1 MKKNGFVNNRLRM
14 NFMIRKNC
22 KSKTP
27 TKNSK
32 IQINKKDSSRRY
44 LDLYQNEISTQ
55 KNLLTPDINKKSIK
69 KKPIFEPQHNT
80 LETDFLNF
88 LTDDNEEINNN
99 INLFSNSFDISRSLV
114 NIEDYMNLYYNSKN
128 KNPFLNKF
136 NNSEEKESNKKIEN
150 EKIITKYSYKNKNWV
165 LIEKLDDKDKV
176 IDIIWKEIADEN
188 IIKESKNELKDLNLI
203 EENYNSLKLEY
214 NKLKQIFNDLN
225 NKYEN
230 INKKN
235 KEFQIKLNYYFHKM
249 KEVEKEKEKYIKKNQ
264 KLKEEIHK
272 IPSLIEQEMNKF
284 REEAQKNIS
293 KKIYELEQENKILKG
308 EKFIFNNK
316 DEVNILDSCD
326 LKINGN
332 NESLNFRNQKNI
344 F

>member
-1 MKKNGFVNNRLRM
+1 MKKNEFVNNRLRM
-14 NFMIRKNC
+14 NFMVRKNC

-27 TKNSK
+27 SKNPK
-32 IQINKKDSSRRY
+32 TQINKNNSSRRY
-44 LDLYQNEISTQ
+44 LDLYQNEISIQ

-88 LTDDNEEINNN
+88 LEEDNENINNN
-99 INLFSNSFDISRSLV
+99 INLFSNSFDISRSFV
-114 NIEDYMNLYYNSKN
+114 NIEDYMNLYYHSKN

-136 NNSEEKESNKKIEN
+136 SNSEEKENNKKIEN
-150 EKIITKYSYKNKNWV
+150 EKIIAKYSYKNKIWV
-165 LIEKLDDKDKV
+165 LTEKFDDKENS
-176 IDIIWKEIADEN
+176 IDIYWKEVLDTN
-188 IIKESKNELKDLNLI
+188 IIKGENNDLKDLNLI

-214 NKLKQIFNDLN
+214 NKIKQLFNDLN

-249 KEVEKEKEKYIKKNQ
+249 KEIEKEKEKYIKKNQ

-293 KKIYELEQENKILKG
+293 KKIYELEQENKILRG

-316 DEVNILDSCD
+316 DEVNILDSCE

-332 NESLNFRNQKNI
+332 NESLNFRNQ
-344 F
+344 

>member
-1 MKKNGFVNNRLRM
+1 MKKNEFVNNRLRM
-14 NFMIRKNC
+14 NFMVRKNC

-27 TKNSK
+27 SKNPK
-32 IQINKKDSSRRY
+32 TQINKNNSSRRY
-44 LDLYQNEISTQ
+44 LDLYQNEKSIQ

-88 LTDDNEEINNN
+88 LEEDNENINNN
-99 INLFSNSFDISRSLV
+99 INLYSNSFDISRSFV
-114 NIEDYMNLYYNSKN
+114 NIEDYMNLYYHSKN

-136 NNSEEKESNKKIEN
+136 SNSEEKENNKKIEN
-150 EKIITKYSYKNKNWV
+150 EKIIAKYSYKNKIWV
-165 LIEKLDDKDKV
+165 LTEKFDDKENS
-176 IDIIWKEIADEN
+176 IDIYWKEVLDTN
-188 IIKESKNELKDLNLI
+188 IIKGENNDLKDLNLI

-214 NKLKQIFNDLN
+214 NKIKQLFNDLN

-249 KEVEKEKEKYIKKNQ
+249 KEIEKEKEKYIKKNQ

-293 KKIYELEQENKILKG
+293 KKIYELEQENKILRG

-316 DEVNILDSCD
+316 DEVNILDSCE

-332 NESLNFRNQKNI
+332 NESMNFRNQ
-344 F
+344 

>member
-1 MKKNGFVNNRLRM
+1 MKKNEFVNNRLRM
-14 NFMIRKNC
+14 NFMVRKNC

-27 TKNSK
+27 SKNPK
-32 IQINKKDSSRRY
+32 TQINKNNSSRRY
-44 LDLYQNEISTQ
+44 LDLYQNEISIQ

-88 LTDDNEEINNN
+88 LEEDNENINNN
-99 INLFSNSFDISRSLV
+99 INLFSNSFDISRSFV
-114 NIEDYMNLYYNSKN
+114 NIEDYMNLYYHSKN

-136 NNSEEKESNKKIEN
+136 SNSEEKENNKKIEN
-150 EKIITKYSYKNKNWV
+150 EKIVAKYSYKNKIWV
-165 LIEKLDDKDKV
+165 LTEKFDDKENS
-176 IDIIWKEIADEN
+176 IDIYWKEVLDTN
-188 IIKESKNELKDLNLI
+188 IIKGENNDLKDLNLI

-214 NKLKQIFNDLN
+214 NKIKQLFNDLN

-249 KEVEKEKEKYIKKNQ
+249 KEIEKEKEKYIKKNQ

-293 KKIYELEQENKILKG
+293 KKIYELEQENKILRG

-316 DEVNILDSCD
+316 DEVNIFDSRE

-332 NESLNFRNQKNI
+332 NESLNFRNQ
-344 F
+344 

>member
-1 MKKNGFVNNRLRM
+1 MKKNEFVNNRLRM
-14 NFMIRKNC
+14 NFMVRKNC

-27 TKNSK
+27 SKNPK
-32 IQINKKDSSRRY
+32 TQINKNNSSRRY
-44 LDLYQNEISTQ
+44 LDLYQNEISIQ

-88 LTDDNEEINNN
+88 LEEDNENINNN
-99 INLFSNSFDISRSLV
+99 INLFSNSFDISRSFV
-114 NIEDYMNLYYNSKN
+114 NIEDYMNLYYHSKS

-136 NNSEEKESNKKIEN
+136 SNSEEKENNKKIEN
-150 EKIITKYSYKNKNWV
+150 EKIIAKYSYKNKIWV
-165 LIEKLDDKDKV
+165 LTEKFDDKENS
-176 IDIIWKEIADEN
+176 IDIYWKEVLDTN
-188 IIKESKNELKDLNLI
+188 IIKGENNDLKDLNLI

-214 NKLKQIFNDLN
+214 NKIKQLFNDLN

-249 KEVEKEKEKYIKKNQ
+249 KEIEKEKEKYIKKNQ

-293 KKIYELEQENKILKG
+293 KKIYELEQENKILRG

-316 DEVNILDSCD
+316 DEVNILDSCE

-332 NESLNFRNQKNI
+332 NESLNFRNQ
-344 F
+344 

>member
-1 MKKNGFVNNRLRM
+1 MKKNEFVNNRLRM
-14 NFMIRKNC
+14 NFMVRKNC

-27 TKNSK
+27 SKNPK
-32 IQINKKDSSRRY
+32 TQINKNNSSRRY
-44 LDLYQNEISTQ
+44 LDLYQNEISIQ

-88 LTDDNEEINNN
+88 LEEDNENINNN
-99 INLFSNSFDISRSLV
+99 INLFSNSFDISRSFV
-114 NIEDYMNLYYNSKN
+114 NIEDYMNLYYHSKS

-136 NNSEEKESNKKIEN
+136 SNSEEKENNKKIEN
-150 EKIITKYSYKNKNWV
+150 EKIIAKYSYKNKIWV
-165 LIEKLDDKDKV
+165 LTEKFDDKENS
-176 IDIIWKEIADEN
+176 IDIYWKEVLDTN
-188 IIKESKNELKDLNLI
+188 IIKGENNDLKDLNLI

-214 NKLKQIFNDLN
+214 NKIKQLFNDLN

-249 KEVEKEKEKYIKKNQ
+249 KEIEKEKEKYIKKNQ

-316 DEVNILDSCD
+316 DDVNILDSCE
-326 LKINGN
+326 LKIEAN
-332 NESLNFRNQKNI
+332 NESMNFRNQ
-344 F
+344 

>member
-1 MKKNGFVNNRLRM
+1 MKKNEFVNNRLRM
-14 NFMIRKNC
+14 NFMVRKNC

-27 TKNSK
+27 SKNPK
-32 IQINKKDSSRRY
+32 TQINKNNSSRRY
-44 LDLYQNEISTQ
+44 LDLYQNEKSIQ

-88 LTDDNEEINNN
+88 LEEDNENINNN
-99 INLFSNSFDISRSLV
+99 INLFSNSFDISRSFV
-114 NIEDYMNLYYNSKN
+114 NIEDYMNLYYHSKS

-136 NNSEEKESNKKIEN
+136 SNSEEKENNKKIEN
-150 EKIITKYSYKNKNWV
+150 EKIIAKYSYKNKIWV
-165 LIEKLDDKDKV
+165 LTEKFDDKENS
-176 IDIIWKEIADEN
+176 IDIYWKEVLDTN
-188 IIKESKNELKDLNLI
+188 IIKGENNDLKDLNLI

-214 NKLKQIFNDLN
+214 NKIKQLFNDLN

-249 KEVEKEKEKYIKKNQ
+249 KEIEKEKEKYIKKNQ

-293 KKIYELEQENKILKG
+293 KKIYELEQENKILRG

-316 DEVNILDSCD
+316 DEVNILDSCE

-332 NESLNFRNQKNI
+332 NESLNFRNQ
-344 F
+344 

>member
-1 MKKNGFVNNRLRM
+1 MKKNEFVNNRLRM
-14 NFMIRKNC
+14 NFMVRKNC

-27 TKNSK
+27 SKNPK
-32 IQINKKDSSRRY
+32 TQINKNNSSRRY
-44 LDLYQNEISTQ
+44 LDLYQNEISIQ

-88 LTDDNEEINNN
+88 LEEDNENINNN
-99 INLFSNSFDISRSLV
+99 INLFSNSFDISRSFV
-114 NIEDYMNLYYNSKN
+114 NIEDYMNLYYHSKN

-136 NNSEEKESNKKIEN
+136 SNSEEKENNKKIEN
-150 EKIITKYSYKNKNWV
+150 EKIIAKYSYKNKIWV
-165 LIEKLDDKDKV
+165 LTEKFDDKENS
-176 IDIIWKEIADEN
+176 IDIYWKEVLDTN
-188 IIKESKNELKDLNLI
+188 IIKGENNDLKDLNMI

-214 NKLKQIFNDLN
+214 NKIKQLFNDLN

-249 KEVEKEKEKYIKKNQ
+249 KEIEKEKEKYIKKNQ

-293 KKIYELEQENKILKG
+293 KKIYELEQENKILRG

-316 DEVNILDSCD
+316 DEVNILDSCE

-332 NESLNFRNQKNI
+332 NESLNFRNQ
-344 F
+344 

>member
-1 MKKNGFVNNRLRM
+1 MKKNEFVNNRLRM
-14 NFMIRKNC
+14 NFMVRKNC

-27 TKNSK
+27 SKNPK
-32 IQINKKDSSRRY
+32 IQINKNNSSRRY
-44 LDLYQNEISTQ
+44 LDLYQNEISIQ

-88 LTDDNEEINNN
+88 LEEDNENINNN
-99 INLFSNSFDISRSLV
+99 INLFSNSFDISRSFV
-114 NIEDYMNLYYNSKN
+114 NIEDYMNLYYHSKN

-136 NNSEEKESNKKIEN
+136 SNSEEKENNKKIEN
-150 EKIITKYSYKNKNWV
+150 EKIIAKYSYKNKIWV
-165 LIEKLDDKDKV
+165 LTEKFDDKENS
-176 IDIIWKEIADEN
+176 IDIYWKEVLDTN
-188 IIKESKNELKDLNLI
+188 IIKGENNDLKDLNLI

-214 NKLKQIFNDLN
+214 NKIKQLFNDLN

-249 KEVEKEKEKYIKKNQ
+249 KEIEKEKEKYIKKNQ

-293 KKIYELEQENKILKG
+293 KKIYELEQENKILRG

-316 DEVNILDSCD
+316 DEVNILDSCE

-332 NESLNFRNQKNI
+332 NESLNFRNQ
-344 F
+344 

>member
-1 MKKNGFVNNRLRM
+1 MKKNEFVNNRLRM
-14 NFMIRKNC
+14 NFMVRKNC

-27 TKNSK
+27 SKNPK
-32 IQINKKDSSRRY
+32 IQINKNNSSRRY
-44 LDLYQNEISTQ
+44 LDLYQNEISIQ

-88 LTDDNEEINNN
+88 LEEDNENINNN
-99 INLFSNSFDISRSLV
+99 INLYSNSFDISRSFV
-114 NIEDYMNLYYNSKN
+114 NIEDYMNLYYHSKN

-136 NNSEEKESNKKIEN
+136 SNSEEKENNKKIEN
-150 EKIITKYSYKNKNWV
+150 EKIIAKYSYKNKIWV
-165 LIEKLDDKDKV
+165 LTEKFDDKENS
-176 IDIIWKEIADEN
+176 IDIYWKEVLDTN
-188 IIKESKNELKDLNLI
+188 IIKGENNDLKDLNLI

-214 NKLKQIFNDLN
+214 NKIKQLFNDLN

-249 KEVEKEKEKYIKKNQ
+249 KEIEKEKEKYIKKNQ

-293 KKIYELEQENKILKG
+293 KKIYELEQENKILRG

-316 DEVNILDSCD
+316 DEVNILDSCE

-332 NESLNFRNQKNI
+332 NESLNFRNQ
-344 F
+344 

>member
-1 MKKNGFVNNRLRM
+1 MKKNEFVNNRLRM

-44 LDLYQNEISTQ
+44 LDLYQNEKSIQ

-69 KKPIFEPQHNT
+69 NKPIFEPQHNT

-88 LTDDNEEINNN
+88 LEEDNENINNN
-99 INLFSNSFDISRSLV
+99 INLYSNSFDISRSFV
-114 NIEDYMNLYYNSKN
+114 NIEDYMNLYYHSKN

-136 NNSEEKESNKKIEN
+136 SNSEEKENNKKIEN
-150 EKIITKYSYKNKNWV
+150 EKIIAKYSYKNKIWV
-165 LIEKLDDKDKV
+165 LTEKFDDKENS
-176 IDIIWKEIADEN
+176 IDIYWKEVLDTN
-188 IIKESKNELKDLNLI
+188 IIKGENNDLKDLNLI

-214 NKLKQIFNDLN
+214 NKIKRLFNDLN

-249 KEVEKEKEKYIKKNQ
+249 KEIEKEKEKYIKKNQ

-293 KKIYELEQENKILKG
+293 KKIYELEQENKILRG

-316 DEVNILDSCD
+316 DEVNIFDSRE

-332 NESLNFRNQKNI
+332 NESLNFRNQ
-344 F
+344 

>member
-1 MKKNGFVNNRLRM
+1 MKKNEFVNNRLRM
-14 NFMIRKNC
+14 NFMVRKNC

-27 TKNSK
+27 SKNPK
-32 IQINKKDSSRRY
+32 IQINKNNSSRRY
-44 LDLYQNEISTQ
+44 LDLYQNEISIQ

-88 LTDDNEEINNN
+88 LEEDNENINNN
-99 INLFSNSFDISRSLV
+99 INLFSNSFDISRSFV
-114 NIEDYMNLYYNSKN
+114 NIEDYMNLYYHSKS

-136 NNSEEKESNKKIEN
+136 SNSEEKENNKKIEN
-150 EKIITKYSYKNKNWV
+150 EKIIAKYSYKNKIWV
-165 LIEKLDDKDKV
+165 LTEKFDDKENS
-176 IDIIWKEIADEN
+176 IDIYWKEVLDTN
-188 IIKESKNELKDLNLI
+188 IIKGENNDLNDLNLI

-214 NKLKQIFNDLN
+214 NKIKQLFNDLN

-249 KEVEKEKEKYIKKNQ
+249 KEIEKEKEKYIKKNQ

-293 KKIYELEQENKILKG
+293 KKIYELEQENKILRG

-316 DEVNILDSCD
+316 DEVNILDSCE

-332 NESLNFRNQKNI
+332 NESLNFRNQ
-344 F
+344 

>member
-1 MKKNGFVNNRLRM
+1 MKKNEFVNNRLRM
-14 NFMIRKNC
+14 NFMVRKNC

-27 TKNSK
+27 SKNPK
-32 IQINKKDSSRRY
+32 TQINKNNSSRRY
-44 LDLYQNEISTQ
+44 LDLYQNEKSIQ

-88 LTDDNEEINNN
+88 LEENNENINNN
-99 INLFSNSFDISRSLV
+99 INLYSNSFDISRSFV
-114 NIEDYMNLYYNSKN
+114 NIEDYMNLYYHSKN

-136 NNSEEKESNKKIEN
+136 SNSEEKENNKKIEN
-150 EKIITKYSYKNKNWV
+150 EKIIAKYSYKNKIWV
-165 LIEKLDDKDKV
+165 LIEKLDDKKKSL
-176 IDIIWKEIADEN
+176 DIFWKEILDTN
-188 IIKESKNELKDLNLI
+188 IIKEENNDLKDLNLI

-214 NKLKQIFNDLN
+214 NKIKQLFNDLN

-249 KEVEKEKEKYIKKNQ
+249 KEIEKEKEKYIKKNQ

-272 IPSLIEQEMNKF
+272 IPSLIEQEMKKF
-284 REEAQKNIS
+284 REEAQKNIA
-293 KKIYELEQENKILKG
+293 KKIYELEQENKILRG

-316 DEVNILDSCD
+316 DEVNILDSCE

-332 NESLNFRNQKNI
+332 NESLNFRNQ
-344 F
+344 